1 MIYPSKSVTPGNS
14 TAGPSALSAS
24 SEPWRWRATE
34 ISAAVRAGHVSSVEV
49 VESVYARIESVN
61 PSLNA
66 IVHMDRDQA
75 LASAAVIDEQRRQ
88 GRAMGPLS
96 GVPVSIKLNVDVR
109 GEATTNGTPLWKSRI
124 APEDSAVVTNLRRAG
139 AIVIGRTNT
148 PPHSFRWFTENT
160 IHGRTTNPWASAV
173 TSGGSSGGAGVSVA
187 AGMCPIAHGTDIA
200 GSIRYPAYVN
210 GVVGL
215 RATPGRIPAYHPT
228 TPQRFFGLQS
238 MSAQGP
244 LTHSIADARVAL
256 EAMANGGGVDPLWVD
271 ARMHFGDDCL
281 PVRVALVDEI
291 DGVDLE
297 PPVFDALRKAAS
309 ALAAAGYQVERVRMP
324 NLERGVKIWQQ
335 IVMTECRFGM
345 IAAADAI
352 GDPNISTFVHNMAR
366 CAPEVDLAG
375 YAQALAE
382 RDNMRREWCEQFA
395 EYPLALLPTSC
406 HMPLPWGADLG
417 TVADMK
423 SLMMVQSPLIAVA
436 ASGLPGLHVP
446 TGVVDGLPVGVQLV
460 AGSFREMRL
469 LHAGEII
476 EAECG
481 ILNEMRWAC
490 E

>member
-1 MIYPSKSVTPGNS
+1 MIHSGKTATPGKRV
-14 TAGPSALSAS
+14 ARPSHVPAS
-24 SEPWRWRATE
+24 GEPWRWRATE

-49 VESVYARIESVN
+49 VESVYARIERVN

-66 IVHMDRDQA
+66 IVHMDRDHA
-75 LASAAVIDEQRRQ
+75 LASAAAIDEQRRQ
-88 GRAMGPLS
+88 GKAMGPLA

-109 GEATTNGTPLWKSRI
+109 GQATTNGTPLWKARI
-124 APEDSAVVTNLRRAG
+124 APDDSAVVTNLRRAG

-148 PPHSFRWFTENT
+148 PPHSFRWFTENPL
-160 IHGRTTNPWASAV
+160 HGRTTNPWTSAV
-173 TSGGSSGGAGVSVA
+173 TSGGSSGGAGVSIA

-244 LTHSIADARVAL
+244 LTHTIADARLAL
-256 EAMANGGGVDPLWVD
+256 EAMADGGGMDPLWVD
-271 ARMHFGDDCL
+271 ARMHFDDDCL

-291 DGVDLE
+291 DGVELE
-297 PPVFDALRKAAS
+297 PPVLDALRKAAG
-309 ALAAAGYQVERVRMP
+309 ALAAAGYRVERVRMP
-324 NLERGVKIWQQ
+324 NLERGVSIWEQ
-335 IVMTECRFGM
+335 IVMTECGFGM
-345 IAAADAI
+345 IAAVDAI
-352 GDPNISTFVHNMAR
+352 GDPDISTAVHNMAR
-366 CAPEVDLAG
+366 CSPGVDLAG
-375 YAQALAE
+375 YARAIAD
-382 RDNMRREWCEQFA
+382 RDTMRREWCEQFA
-395 EYPLALLPTSC
+395 KYPLALMPTSC
-406 HMPLPWGADLG
+406 HLPLPWGADLG

-423 SLMMVQSPLIAVA
+423 ALMAVQSPLIAVA

-446 TGVVDGLPVGVQLV
+446 TGVADDRPVGVQLV

-481 ILNEMRWAC
+481 TLNEMRW
-490 E
+490 ERE